1 MKGEE
6 GLRVE
11 KKKNNPMDSLFLQN
25 IQKQVAQW
33 RADGYRGVHKET
45 DNILTHIR
53 RVAFLHEP
61 QIEALETYIF
71 LKEVIGNKPSM
82 EVFRQSF
89 QNELELIRALG
100 ISDKEAFEL
109 AYDKKKTEKIQ
120 AILDEKFGT
129 SDYANQVYALTMG
142 SGKTIL
148 MAVMMLYDF
157 VLSYYHKNDGRF
169 AKNALVFA
177 PDTTI
182 IESLK
187 EIKTFDYSR
196 VLPKMYENIL
206 LNIKYH
212 YLESTDTALA
222 PNGNYNVIVSN
233 SQKIILKT
241 RNGNSNNGMGRLFGD
256 KNELGKREIENMRLQ
271 AIRQLGSLQIFV
283 DEAHHSYGKTLE
295 GTLKK
300 TRQTIDY
307 LHKHTPL
314 VSVVNLTG
322 TPYVSNKMISDVVY
336 HFGLKQG
343 IEKGIL
349 KKVNILDYGTVR
361 TEKFV
366 EEVVNVFISEYGTK
380 RLEGRLPKIAFY
392 AASINDLRND
402 LKPKLE
408 RILAERGISPSTILE
423 YHTEAEENSDDFKQL
438 DTAESKKQFVL
449 LVGKGTEG
457 WNCRSLVS
465 VALYKKPKST
475 ILVLQ
480 STTRCLRSIGDN
492 STRATIFLSKET
504 SIILDKELKN
514 NFASSIG
521 ELNAQDQKMVE
532 HTLEVEKRKTVKVKK
547 LLKEILA
554 VQEANAESIKID
566 WSKWKPE
573 QYQSF
578 VSEGGIFLGDDGQA
592 VYKEAQAVRKIED
605 KNDFTFYEI
614 AETINRYTHLPCVA
628 IDSIIFGSGKK
639 REDFVNMVND
649 NFAIVPFVVQ
659 EILKSA
665 YRYEEKV
672 ETIEEELELTKL
684 FPFKINIQQGR
695 NSLVVY
701 KEAEE
706 QDGKKGHLG
715 FHITPYAFDSGDE
728 KDLFRYLR
736 SVLDNEEAIKDIF
749 FTGARVCADV
759 CRNDFYFEYWSPEQK
774 RLGRYFPDFLIE
786 TSTGRFIVI
795 ETKGGE
801 EQADYEANKGSY
813 GGKLENLTNEIL
825 AKEIGFND
833 FKKINKN
840 FEYHIIFNASLQR
853 EQVRLYEE
861 LKRQ

>member
-1 MKGEE
+1 
-6 GLRVE
+6 
-11 KKKNNPMDSLFLQN
+11 MDSLFLQN

-33 RADGYRGVHKET
+33 RADGYKGVQKET
-45 DNILTHIR
+45 ENILAHIR

-71 LKEVIGNKPSM
+71 LKEVIGNKPSV
-82 EVFRQSF
+82 EIFKSSF
-89 QNELELIRALG
+89 ENEIDFMQGLG
-100 ISDKEAFEL
+100 LTDKETL
-109 AYDKKKTEKIQ
+109 ALMRDTKKDEKIQ

-157 VLSYYHKNDGRF
+157 VLSFYHKDDERF
-169 AKNALVFA
+169 SKNALVFA

-196 VLPKMYENIL
+196 VLPKEYENII

-222 PNGNYNVIVSN
+222 PVGNYNVIVSN

-241 RNGNSNNGMGRLFGD
+241 RNSNGDNATKRLFGD
-256 KNELGKREIENMRLQ
+256 KNELEKREIENMRLQ

-295 GTLKK
+295 GDLKK

-314 VSVVNLTG
+314 ISVVNLTG
-322 TPYVSNKMISDVVY
+322 TPYVNNKMIADVVY

-349 KKVNILDYGTVR
+349 KKVKIFDYGVVR
-361 TEKFV
+361 SQKFI
-366 EEVVNVFISEYGTK
+366 EEVVDVFISEYGTR

-392 AASINDLRND
+392 ASSIADLQND

-408 RILAERGISPSTILE
+408 RILAEKNISLDTILE
-423 YHTEAEENSDDFKQL
+423 YHTEAEENADEFKAL
-438 DTAESKKQFVL
+438 DTADSKKRFVL

-492 STRATIFLSKET
+492 STRASIFLSKET
-504 SIILDKELKN
+504 ATILDKELKN
-514 NFASSIG
+514 NFASSIS
-521 ELNAQDQKMVE
+521 ELNSQDQKMVE

-547 LLKEILA
+547 VLKEILA

-566 WSKWKPE
+566 WKKWKPE

-578 VSEGGIFLGDDGQA
+578 VSEGSIALGEDGEA
-592 VYKEAQAVRKIED
+592 VYREARAVRKLED
-605 KNDFTFYEI
+605 RSDFTFYEI
-614 AETINRYTHLPCVA
+614 AEIINRYTHLPCLT
-628 IDSIIFGSGKK
+628 IESIITGSGKK
-639 REDFVNMVND
+639 RDALVEMVNE
-649 NFAIVPFVVQ
+649 NFALVPFVIQ
-659 EILKSA
+659 EILRSA
-665 YRYEEKV
+665 YKYEEK
-672 ETIEEELELTKL
+672 TDIIEEEIELTKL
-684 FPFKINIQQGR
+684 FPFKISVQQGR
-695 NSLVVY
+695 NTLVVY
-701 KEAEE
+701 KEAEAE
-706 QDGKKGHLG
+706 EGRKGRLG
-715 FHITPYAFDSGDE
+715 FHINPYAFDSGDE

-736 SVLDNEEAIKDIF
+736 DVLDKDESIKDVY
-749 FTGARVCADV
+749 FTGARVCADPS
-759 CRNDFYFEYWSPEQK
+759 RTDFYFEYWSPEQK
-774 RLGRYFPDFLIE
+774 RVARYFPDFLIE
-786 TSTGRFIVI
+786 TTKRFIVV
-795 ETKGGE
+795 
-801 EQADYEANKGSY
+801 EAKGSDEKSEY
-813 GGKLENLTNEIL
+813 ETNKKSYKGKIENLTNEIL
-825 AKEIGFND
+825 AKEIGFNE
-833 FKKINKN
+833 FQSVNKN
-840 FEYHIIFNASLQR
+840 FEYHIIFDASLQR
-853 EQVRLYEE
+853 EQLKLLEE
-861 LKRQ
+861 LKRK

>member
-1 MKGEE
+1 
-6 GLRVE
+6 
-11 KKKNNPMDSLFLQN
+11 MDSLFLQN
-25 IQKQVAQW
+25 IQKQVALW
-33 RADGYRGVHKET
+33 REEGYRGIHKET
-45 DNILTHIR
+45 ENILAHIK
-53 RVAFLHEP
+53 RVSFLHGP

-71 LKEVIGNKPSM
+71 LKEVIGNKPSV
-82 EVFRQSF
+82 EVFKQSF
-89 QNELELIRALG
+89 DNELELIRALG

-109 AYDKKKTEKIQ
+109 AYDKKKDEKIQ
-120 AILDEKFGT
+120 AILDDKFGT

-157 VLSYYHKNDGRF
+157 VLSYYHKEDERF

-196 VLPKMYENIL
+196 VLPKEYENII

-222 PNGNYNVIVSN
+222 PVGNYNVIVSN

-241 RNGNSNNGMGRLFGD
+241 KSDENKSSSARLFGD
-256 KNELGKREIENMRLQ
+256 KNELGKREVENMRLQ

-314 VSVVNLTG
+314 ISVVNLTG
-322 TPYVSNKMISDVVY
+322 TPYINNKMISDVVY

-349 KKVNILDYGTVR
+349 KKVKIFDYGVVR
-361 TEKFV
+361 SQKFI
-366 EEVVNVFISEYGTK
+366 EEVIDVFVSEYGTK

-392 AASINDLRND
+392 ASSISDLQND
-402 LKPKLE
+402 LKPKME
-408 RILAERGISPSTILE
+408 RILSERGISPDTILE
-423 YHTEAEENSDDFKQL
+423 YHTEAEENKDDFRAL
-438 DTAESKKQFVL
+438 DTADSKKQFVL

-492 STRATIFLSKET
+492 STRASIFLSKET
-504 SIILDKELKN
+504 ATILDKELRN
-514 NFASSIG
+514 NFASSIS

-532 HTLEVEKRKTVKVKK
+532 HTLEVEKRKTIKVKK
-547 LLKEILA
+547 VLKEILA

-566 WSKWKPE
+566 WKKWKPE

-578 VSEGGIFLGDDGQA
+578 VSEGSIALEDGEA
-592 VYKEAQAVRKIED
+592 VYKEARAVRKLED
-605 KNDFTFYEI
+605 KSDFTFYEV
-614 AETINRYTHLPCVA
+614 AEIINRYTHLPCLT
-628 IDSIIFGSGKK
+628 IESIITGSGKK
-639 REDFVNMVND
+639 RDVFVEMINE
-649 NFAIVPFVVQ
+649 NFALVPFVIQ

-665 YRYEEKV
+665 YKYEEKT
-672 ETIEEELELTKL
+672 EIIEEEIELTKL
-684 FPFKINIQQGR
+684 FPFKINVQQGR
-695 NSLVVY
+695 NTLVVY
-701 KEAEE
+701 KEAEAE
-706 QDGKKGHLG
+706 EGRRGRLG
-715 FHITPYAFDSGDE
+715 FHINPYAFDSGDE

-736 SVLDNEEAIKDIF
+736 DVLDKNEMITDVY
-749 FTGARVCADV
+749 FTGARVCADPS
-759 CRNDFYFEYWSPEQK
+759 RTDFYFEYWSPEQK
-774 RLGRYFPDFLIE
+774 RVARYFPDFLIE
-786 TSTGRFIVI
+786 TTKRFIVV
-795 ETKGGE
+795 
-801 EQADYEANKGSY
+801 EAKGSDEKSEY
-813 GGKLENLTNEIL
+813 ETNKKSYKGKIENLTNEIL
-825 AKEIGFND
+825 AKEIGFNE
-833 FKKINKN
+833 FQSVNKN
-840 FEYHIIFNASLQR
+840 FEYHIIFDASLQR
-853 EQVRLYEE
+853 EQLRLLEE
-861 LKRQ
+861 IKNK

>member
-1 MKGEE
+1 
-6 GLRVE
+6 
-11 KKKNNPMDSLFLQN
+11 MDTLFLQN
-25 IQKQVAQW
+25 IQQQVAEW
-33 RADGYRGVHKET
+33 RISGYKGVHRET
-45 DNILTHIR
+45 ENILAHIR
-53 RVAFLHEP
+53 RVAYLHEP

-71 LKEVIGNKPSM
+71 LKEIIGNKPSV
-82 EVFRQSF
+82 EVFKQSF
-89 QNELELIRALG
+89 PNELEFIRALG
-100 ISDKEAFEL
+100 ISDKEAVEL
-109 AYDKKKTEKIQ
+109 AYDKKKDEKIQ
-120 AILDEKFGT
+120 AVLNEKFGT
-129 SDYANQVYALTMG
+129 SNYANQVYALTMG
-142 SGKTIL
+142 SGKTVL

-157 VLSYYHKNDGRF
+157 VLSYYHNDDERF

-196 VLPKMYENIL
+196 VLPKMYEDIL

-241 RNGNSNNGMGRLFGD
+241 KSDDSKNSTARLFGD
-256 KNELGKREIENMRLQ
+256 KNELGRREVENMRLQ

-283 DEAHHSYGKTLE
+283 DEAHHSYGITLE

-322 TPYVSNKMISDVVY
+322 TPYVNNKMIADVVY

-349 KKVNILDYGTVR
+349 KKVNILDYGVVR
-361 TEKFV
+361 SQKFI
-366 EEVVNVFISEYGTK
+366 EEVADVFISEYGTK
-380 RLEGRLPKIAFY
+380 RLEGRLPKMAFY
-392 AASINDLRND
+392 ASSISDLRND

-408 RILAERGISPSTILE
+408 RVLAERNISPNTILE
-423 YHTEAEENSDDFKQL
+423 YHTEAEQNADDFKQL

-457 WNCRSLVS
+457 WNCRSLVA

-492 STRATIFLSKET
+492 STRASIFLSRET
-504 SIILDKELKN
+504 ATILDKELKN
-514 NFASSIG
+514 NFSSSIS

-532 HTLEVEKRKTVKVKK
+532 HTLEVERRKTIKVKK
-547 LLKEILA
+547 VLKEILA
-554 VQEANAESIKID
+554 VQEANAENIKVD
-566 WSKWKPE
+566 FKKFKPE
-573 QYQSF
+573 LYQSF
-578 VSEGGIFLGDDGQA
+578 VSEGGIFLGDDGEA
-592 VYKEAQAVRKIED
+592 VYKEARAVRTIED
-605 KNDFTFYEI
+605 KNDFTFYEV
-614 AETINRYTHLPCVA
+614 AEVINRYTHLPCVV
-628 IDSIIFGSGKK
+628 IDSIISGGGKK
-639 REDFVNMVND
+639 REDFMKMANE

-665 YRYEEKV
+665 YKYEERTEIV
-672 ETIEEELELTKL
+672 EENLELTKL
-684 FPFKINIQQGR
+684 FPFKISVQQGR
-695 NSLVVY
+695 SSLVVY
-701 KEAEE
+701 KEGEAES
-706 QDGKKGHLG
+706 GRKGRLG
-715 FHITPYAFDSGDE
+715 FHINPYAFDSGDE

-736 SVLDNEEAIKDIF
+736 DVLDKQETIKDVY
-749 FTGARVCADV
+749 FTGARVCSDPS
-759 CRNDFYFEYWSPEQK
+759 RTDFYFEYWSPEQK
-774 RLGRYFPDFLIE
+774 RVGRCFPDFLIE
-786 TSTGRFIVI
+786 TSKERFIVI
-795 ETKGGE
+795 EAKGGD
-801 EQADYEANKGSY
+801 EQDDYETSKKLYN
-813 GGKLENLTNEIL
+813 GKLETLTNEVL

-833 FKKINKN
+833 FKSVNKN

-861 LKRQ
+861 LKKR

>member
-1 MKGEE
+1 
-6 GLRVE
+6 
-11 KKKNNPMDSLFLQN
+11 MDSLFLQN
-25 IQKQVAQW
+25 IQKQVALW
-33 RADGYRGVHKET
+33 REEGYKGVHKET
-45 DNILTHIR
+45 ENILAHIK
-53 RVAFLHEP
+53 RVSFLHGP

-71 LKEVIGNKPSM
+71 LKEVIGNKPSV
-82 EVFRQSF
+82 EVFKQSF
-89 QNELELIRALG
+89 DNELELIRALG

-109 AYDKKKTEKIQ
+109 AYDKKKDEKIQ
-120 AILDEKFGT
+120 AILDDKFGT

-157 VLSYYHKNDGRF
+157 VLSYYHKEDERF

-196 VLPKMYENIL
+196 VLPKEYENII

-222 PNGNYNVIVSN
+222 PVGNYNVIVSN

-241 RNGNSNNGMGRLFGD
+241 KSDENRSSSARLFGD
-256 KNELGKREIENMRLQ
+256 KNELGKREVENMRLQ

-314 VSVVNLTG
+314 ISVVNLTG
-322 TPYVSNKMISDVVY
+322 TPYVNNKMIADVVY

-349 KKVNILDYGTVR
+349 KKVKIFDYGVVR
-361 TEKFV
+361 SQKFI
-366 EEVVNVFISEYGTK
+366 EEVVDVFVSEYGTK

-392 AASINDLRND
+392 ASSIADLRTD
-402 LKPKLE
+402 LKPKIE
-408 RILAERGISPSTILE
+408 RILSERGISPDTILE
-423 YHTEAEENSDDFKQL
+423 YHTEAEENADDFKAL

-492 STRATIFLSKET
+492 STRASIFLSKET
-504 SIILDKELKN
+504 ATILDKELRN
-514 NFASSIG
+514 NFASSIS

-532 HTLEVEKRKTVKVKK
+532 HTLQVEKRKSIKVKK
-547 LLKEILA
+547 VLKEILA

-566 WSKWKPE
+566 WKKWKPE

-578 VSEGGIFLGDDGQA
+578 VSEGSISLSEDGEA
-592 VYKEAQAVRKIED
+592 VYKEARAVRKLD
-605 KNDFTFYEI
+605 DTSDFTFYEI
-614 AETINRYTHLPCVA
+614 AEIINRYTHLPCLT
-628 IDSIIFGSGKK
+628 IESIITGSGKK
-639 REDFVNMVND
+639 RDAFVEMVNE
-649 NFAIVPFVVQ
+649 NFALVPFVIQ
-659 EILKSA
+659 EILRSA
-665 YRYEEKV
+665 YKYEEK
-672 ETIEEELELTKL
+672 TDIIEEEIELTKL
-684 FPFKINIQQGR
+684 FPFKISVQQGR
-695 NSLVVY
+695 NTLVVY
-701 KEAEE
+701 KEEE
-706 QDGKKGHLG
+706 ALEGRKGRLG
-715 FHITPYAFDSGDE
+715 FHINPYAFDSGDE

-736 SVLDNEEAIKDIF
+736 DVLDKDESIKDVY
-749 FTGARVCADV
+749 FTGARVCADPS
-759 CRNDFYFEYWSPEQK
+759 RTDFYFEYWSPEQK
-774 RLGRYFPDFLIE
+774 RVARYFPDFLIE
-786 TSTGRFIVI
+786 TTKRFIVV
-795 ETKGGE
+795 
-801 EQADYEANKGSY
+801 EAKGSDEKSEY
-813 GGKLENLTNEIL
+813 ETNKKSYKGKIEDLTNEIL
-825 AKEIGFND
+825 AKEIGFNE
-833 FKKINKN
+833 FQSVNKN
-840 FEYHIIFNASLQR
+840 FEYHIIFDASLQR
-853 EQVRLYEE
+853 EQLRLLEE
-861 LKRQ
+861 LKKR

>member
-1 MKGEE
+1 
-6 GLRVE
+6 
-11 KKKNNPMDSLFLQN
+11 MDSFFLQN
-25 IQKQVAQW
+25 IQKQVALW
-33 RADGYRGVHKET
+33 RADGYKSVYKET
-45 DNILTHIR
+45 ENILTHIK

-61 QIEALETYIF
+61 QIEALETYIY
-71 LKEVIGNKPSM
+71 LKEVVGNKPSV

-89 QNELELIRALG
+89 ENEIELIRALG

-109 AYDKKKTEKIQ
+109 AYDKKKDEKIQ
-120 AILDEKFGT
+120 LILDDKFGT

-157 VLSYYHKNDGRF
+157 VLSFYHNDDERF

-196 VLPKMYENIL
+196 VLPKEYENII

-212 YLESTDTALA
+212 YLESTDTPLA

-241 RNGNSNNGMGRLFGD
+241 RNGDENNATKRLFGD
-256 KNELGKREIENMRLQ
+256 KNELGKREVENMRLQ

-314 VSVVNLTG
+314 ISVVNLTG
-322 TPYVSNKMISDVVY
+322 TPYVNNKMISDVVY

-349 KKVNILDYGTVR
+349 KQVRILDYGIVR
-361 TEKFV
+361 SQKFL
-366 EEVVNVFISEYGTK
+366 EEVIDTFIAEYDKK

-392 AASINDLRND
+392 ASNINDLQTD

-408 RILAERGISPSTILE
+408 RILTERNISPSTILE
-423 YHTEAEENSDDFKQL
+423 YHTRAEENINDFRQL
-438 DTAESKKQFVL
+438 DTAESKKRFVL

-480 STTRCLRSIGDN
+480 STTRCLRAIGDN
-492 STRATIFLSKET
+492 STRAHIFLSKENYK
-504 SIILDKELKN
+504 ILDKELKN
-514 NFASSIG
+514 NFASSIS
-521 ELNAQDQKMVE
+521 ELNTQDQKMVE
-532 HTLEVEKRKTVKVKK
+532 HTLEVEKRKTIKVKK
-547 LLKEILA
+547 VLKEILA
-554 VQEANAESIKID
+554 VQEANAENIKVD
-566 WSKWKPE
+566 FKKFKPE
-573 QYQSF
+573 RYQSF
-578 VSEGGIFLGDDGQA
+578 VSEGGIFLGDEGNA
-592 VYKEAQAVRKIED
+592 GYSEVRAVRKIED

-614 AETINRYTHLPCVA
+614 VEIINRYTHLSCIV
-628 IDSIIFGSGKK
+628 ISSIISSSKK
-639 REDFVNMVND
+639 RDEFVKMTNE
-649 NFAIVPFVVQ
+649 NFALVPFIVQ

-665 YRYEEKV
+665 YKYEEKTEIV
-672 ETIEEELELTKL
+672 EEELELTKL
-684 FPFKINIQQGR
+684 FPFKISVQQGR
-695 NSLVVY
+695 NTLVVY
-701 KEAEE
+701 KETEAEE
-706 QDGKKGHLG
+706 GRKGRIG
-715 FHITPYAFDSGDE
+715 FHINPYAFDSSDE

-736 SVLDNEEAIKDIF
+736 SVLEKKETIKDIY
-749 FTGARVCADV
+749 FTGARVCADPS
-759 CRNDFYFEYWSPEQK
+759 RTDFYFEYWSPEQK
-774 RLGRYFPDFLIE
+774 RMGRYFPDFLIE
-786 TSTGRFIVI
+786 TSKERFLVI
-795 ETKGGE
+795 ETKGGD
-801 EQADYEANKGSY
+801 EQADYEANKKSY
-813 GGKLENLTNEIL
+813 KGKMENLTNEIL
-825 AKEIGFND
+825 AKEIGFSD
-833 FKKINKN
+833 FKSINKN

-853 EQVRLYEE
+853 EQVRLFEE
-861 LKRQ
+861 LKKQ

>member
-1 MKGEE
+1 
-6 GLRVE
+6 
-11 KKKNNPMDSLFLQN
+11 MDSLFLQN
-25 IQKQVAQW
+25 IQKQVVKW
-33 RADGYRGVHKET
+33 REDGYKSVHKET
-45 DNILTHIR
+45 ENILAHIK
-53 RVAFLHEP
+53 RVSYLHGP

-71 LKEVIGNKPSM
+71 LKEVIGNKPSV

-89 QNELELIRALG
+89 ENERELIRALG

-109 AYDKKKTEKIQ
+109 AYDKNKDEKIQ

-157 VLSYYHKNDGRF
+157 VLSFYHKDDERF

-196 VLPKMYENIL
+196 VLPKEYENII

-241 RNGNSNNGMGRLFGD
+241 RNGDSNNATKRLFGD
-256 KNELGKREIENMRLQ
+256 KNELGKREVENMRLQ

-322 TPYVSNKMISDVVY
+322 TPYVNNKMISDVVY

-349 KKVNILDYGTVR
+349 KQVRIMDYGVVR
-361 TEKFV
+361 SQKFL
-366 EEVVNVFISEYGTK
+366 EEVIDTFISEYDKK
-380 RLEGRLPKIAFY
+380 RLEGRLPKIAFF
-392 AASINDLRND
+392 ASSIDDLQND

-408 RILAERGISPSTILE
+408 RVLTERNILPSTILE
-423 YHTEAEENSDDFKQL
+423 YHTRAEENADEFKRL

-480 STTRCLRSIGDN
+480 STTRCLRAIGDN
-492 STRATIFLSKET
+492 STRAHIFLSKENYK
-504 SIILDKELKN
+504 ILDKELKN
-514 NFASSIG
+514 NFASSIS
-521 ELNAQDQKMVE
+521 ELNSQDQKMIE
-532 HTLEVEKRKTVKVKK
+532 HTLKVEKRKTVKVKK
-547 LLKEILA
+547 VLKEILA
-554 VQEANAESIKID
+554 VREANAESIKID
-566 WSKWKPE
+566 FKKFKPE
-573 QYQSF
+573 EYQSF
-578 VSEGGIFLGDDGQA
+578 VSEGGIFLGDEGRA
-592 VYKEAQAVRKIED
+592 GYSEARAVRKIED

-614 AETINRYTHLPCVA
+614 AEIINRYTHLPYVV
-628 IDSIIFGSGKK
+628 IDSIISGSGKK
-639 REDFVNMVND
+639 RDEIVKMANE
-649 NFAIVPFVVQ
+649 NFALVPFVIQ

-665 YRYEEKV
+665 YKYEEKT
-672 ETIEEELELTKL
+672 ETVEEELELTKL
-684 FPFKINIQQGR
+684 FPFKISVQQGR
-695 NSLVVY
+695 NTLVVF

-706 QDGKKGHLG
+706 QEGRKGRLG
-715 FHITPYAFDSGDE
+715 FHINPYAFDSGDE

-736 SVLDNEEAIKDIF
+736 DVLEKDEAIKDVY
-749 FTGARVCADV
+749 FTGARVCADPS
-759 CRNDFYFEYWSPEQK
+759 RTDFYFEYWSPEQK
-774 RLGRYFPDFLIE
+774 RVGRYFPDFLIE
-786 TSTGRFIVI
+786 TSKERFVVI
-795 ETKGGE
+795 EAKGGD
-801 EQADYEANKGSY
+801 EQADYEANKKSY
-813 GGKLENLTNEIL
+813 KGKLENLTNEIL
-825 AKEIGFND
+825 AKKIGFDD
-833 FKKINKN
+833 FKRVNKN

-853 EQVRLYEE
+853 EQLRLLEE
-861 LKRQ
+861 IRKN

>member
-1 MKGEE
+1 
-6 GLRVE
+6 
-11 KKKNNPMDSLFLQN
+11 MDSLFLQN

-33 RADGYRGVHKET
+33 RADGYKGVHKET
-45 DNILTHIR
+45 EGILAHIR

-71 LKEVIGNKPSM
+71 LKEVIGNKPSV

-89 QNELELIRALG
+89 ENELELIRALG

-109 AYDKKKTEKIQ
+109 AYDKKKDEKIQ

-157 VLSYYHKNDGRF
+157 VLSYYHKDDERF

-196 VLPKMYENIL
+196 VLPKMYEDIL

-241 RNGNSNNGMGRLFGD
+241 RSDDSKNGTARLFGD
-256 KNELGKREIENMRLQ
+256 KNELGKREVENMRLQ

-322 TPYVSNKMISDVVY
+322 TPYVNNKMISDVVY

-349 KKVNILDYGTVR
+349 KKVNILDYGVVR
-361 TEKFV
+361 SQKFI
-366 EEVVNVFISEYGTK
+366 EEVVDVFATEYGTK

-392 AASINDLRND
+392 ASNIKDLRED

-408 RILAERGISPSTILE
+408 RVLAERGISPDTILE
-423 YHTEAEENSDDFKQL
+423 YHTEAEDNADDFKQL

-492 STRATIFLSKET
+492 STRASIFLSKET
-504 SIILDKELKN
+504 ATILDKELKN
-514 NFASSIG
+514 NFASSIS

-532 HTLEVEKRKTVKVKK
+532 HTLEVEKRKTIKVKK
-547 LLKEILA
+547 VLKEILA

-566 WSKWKPE
+566 FKKFKPE
-573 QYQSF
+573 AYQSF
-578 VSEGGIFLGDDGQA
+578 VSEGGIFLGDDGEA
-592 VYKEAQAVRKIED
+592 VYKEARAVRKLED

-614 AETINRYTHLPCVA
+614 AEVINRYTHLSCVV
-628 IDSIIFGSGKK
+628 IDSIISGSGKK
-639 REDFVNMVND
+639 RDEFVKMAND
-649 NFAIVPFVVQ
+649 NFAVVPYVIQ

-665 YRYEEKV
+665 YKYEEKTEIV
-672 ETIEEELELTKL
+672 EEELELTKL
-684 FPFKINIQQGR
+684 FPFKINVQQGR
-695 NSLVVY
+695 NTLVVY
-701 KEAEE
+701 KEGEAE
-706 QDGKKGHLG
+706 DGRKGRIG
-715 FHITPYAFDSGDE
+715 FHINPYAFDSGDE

-736 SVLDNEEAIKDIF
+736 DVLDKQETIKDVY
-749 FTGARVCADV
+749 FTGARVCADPS
-759 CRNDFYFEYWSPEQK
+759 RTDFYFEYWSPEQK
-774 RLGRYFPDFLIE
+774 RVGRYCPDFLIE
-786 TSTGRFIVI
+786 TSKERFIVI
-795 ETKGGE
+795 EAKGGNE
-801 EQADYEANKGSY
+801 EADYVASKKKYN
-813 GGKLENLTNEIL
+813 GKLETLTNEVL
-825 AKEIGFND
+825 AKEIGFNE
-833 FKKINKN
+833 FKIVNKN

-861 LKRQ
+861 LKKR

>member
-1 MKGEE
+1 
-6 GLRVE
+6 
-11 KKKNNPMDSLFLQN
+11 MDSLFLKN

-33 RADGYRGVHKET
+33 RADGYKGVHKET
-45 DNILTHIR
+45 ENILAHIR

-61 QIEALETYIF
+61 QIEALETYIY
-71 LKEVIGNKPSM
+71 LKEVIGNKPSV

-89 QNELELIRALG
+89 ENELELIRALG
-100 ISDKEAFEL
+100 LSDKEAFEL
-109 AYDKKKTEKIQ
+109 AYDKKKDEKIQ
-120 AILDEKFGT
+120 VILDEKFGT

-157 VLSYYHKNDGRF
+157 VLSFYHKDDGRF

-196 VLPKMYENIL
+196 VLPKEYENII

-212 YLESTDTALA
+212 YLESTETALA
-222 PNGNYNVIVSN
+222 PAGNYNVVVSN

-241 RNGNSNNGMGRLFGD
+241 RSSNGNNATKRLFGD
-256 KNELGKREIENMRLQ
+256 KGELEKREVENMRLQ

-322 TPYVSNKMISDVVY
+322 TPYVNNKMISDVVY
-336 HFGLKQG
+336 HFGLAQG

-349 KKVNILDYGTVR
+349 KKVRILDYGVVR
-361 TEKFV
+361 SQKFIK
-366 EEVVNVFISEYGTK
+366 EVVDVFVSEYGTK
-380 RLEGRLPKIAFY
+380 RLEGRLPKIAFF
-392 AASINDLRND
+392 ASNIKELRID

-408 RILAERGISPSTILE
+408 RILAELNISPDTILE
-423 YHTEAEENSDDFKQL
+423 YHTEAEQNKDDFKQL

-492 STRATIFLSKET
+492 STRASIFLSKET
-504 SIILDKELKN
+504 ANILNKELKN
-514 NFASSIG
+514 NFNSSIP

-532 HTLEVEKRKTVKVKK
+532 HTLEVEKRKTIKVKK
-547 LLKEILA
+547 VLKEILS
-554 VQEANAESIKID
+554 VQEINAKNIKID
-566 WSKWKPE
+566 FKKFKPE
-573 QYQSF
+573 LYQSF
-578 VSEGGIFLGDDGQA
+578 VSEGGISLDDEGKA
-592 VYKEAQAVRKIED
+592 IYKEARAVRKIED

-614 AETINRYTHLPCVA
+614 TEIINRYTHLPCMI
-628 IDSIIFGSGKK
+628 IDSIISGSGKK
-639 REDFVNMVND
+639 RDEFIKITND
-649 NFAIVPFVVQ
+649 NFALIPFVIQ

-665 YRYEEKV
+665 YKYEEKT
-672 ETIEEELELTKL
+672 EIIEEELELTKL
-684 FPFKINIQQGR
+684 FPFKISVQQGR
-695 NSLVVY
+695 DILVVY
-701 KEAEE
+701 KETEAEE
-706 QDGKKGHLG
+706 GRKGRLG
-715 FHITPYAFDSGDE
+715 FHINPYSFDSGDE

-736 SVLDNEEAIKDIF
+736 DVLDKNEIIKDVY
-749 FTGARVCADV
+749 FTGARVCADPS
-759 CRNDFYFEYWSPEQK
+759 RTDFYFEYWSPEQK
-774 RLGRYFPDFLIE
+774 RVGRYFPDFLIE
-786 TSTGRFIVI
+786 TSKERFIVI
-795 ETKGGE
+795 EAKGGN
-801 EQADYEANKGSY
+801 EQADYEANKKSY
-813 GGKLENLTNEIL
+813 KGKLENLTNEVL
-825 AKEIGFND
+825 AKEIGFNE
-833 FKKINKN
+833 FQSVNKN
-840 FEYHIIFNASLQR
+840 FEYRIIFNASLQR
-853 EQVRLYEE
+853 EQVRLLEE
-861 LKRQ
+861 LKKK

>member
-1 MKGEE
+1 
-6 GLRVE
+6 
-11 KKKNNPMDSLFLQN
+11 MDSLFLQN
-25 IQKQVAQW
+25 IQKQVALW
-33 RADGYRGVHKET
+33 REEGYKGIHKET
-45 DNILTHIR
+45 ENILAHIK
-53 RVAFLHEP
+53 RVSFLHGP

-71 LKEVIGNKPSM
+71 LKEVIGNKPSV
-82 EVFRQSF
+82 EVFKQSF
-89 QNELELIRALG
+89 DNELELIRALG

-109 AYDKKKTEKIQ
+109 AYDKKKDEKIQ
-120 AILDEKFGT
+120 AILDDKFGT

-157 VLSYYHKNDGRF
+157 VLSYYHKEDERF

-196 VLPKMYENIL
+196 VLPKEYENII

-222 PNGNYNVIVSN
+222 PVGNYNVIVSN

-241 RNGNSNNGMGRLFGD
+241 KSDENKSSSARLFGD
-256 KNELGKREIENMRLQ
+256 KNELGKREVENMRLQ

-314 VSVVNLTG
+314 ISVVNLTG
-322 TPYVSNKMISDVVY
+322 TPYVNNKMISDVVY

-349 KKVNILDYGTVR
+349 KKVKIFDYGVVR
-361 TEKFV
+361 SQKFI
-366 EEVVNVFISEYGTK
+366 EEVIDVFVSEYGTK

-392 AASINDLRND
+392 ASSISDLQND
-402 LKPKLE
+402 LKPKME
-408 RILAERGISPSTILE
+408 RILSERGISPDTILE
-423 YHTEAEENSDDFKQL
+423 YHTEAEENKDDFRAL
-438 DTAESKKQFVL
+438 DTADSKKQFVL

-492 STRATIFLSKET
+492 STRASIFLSKET
-504 SIILDKELKN
+504 ATILDKELRN
-514 NFASSIG
+514 NFASSIS

-532 HTLEVEKRKTVKVKK
+532 HTLEVEKRKTIKVKK
-547 LLKEILA
+547 VLKEILA

-566 WSKWKPE
+566 WKKWKPE

-578 VSEGGIFLGDDGQA
+578 VSEGSIALEDGEA
-592 VYKEAQAVRKIED
+592 VYKEARAVRKLDD
-605 KNDFTFYEI
+605 KSDYTFYEV
-614 AETINRYTHLPCVA
+614 AEIINRYTHLPCLT
-628 IDSIIFGSGKK
+628 IESIITGSGKK
-639 REDFVNMVND
+639 RDVFVEMINE
-649 NFAIVPFVVQ
+649 NFALVPFVIQ

-665 YRYEEKV
+665 YKYEEKT
-672 ETIEEELELTKL
+672 EIIEEEIELTKL
-684 FPFKINIQQGR
+684 FPFKINVQQGR
-695 NSLVVY
+695 NTLVVY
-701 KEAEE
+701 KEAEAE
-706 QDGKKGHLG
+706 EGRRGRLG
-715 FHITPYAFDSGDE
+715 FHINPYAFDSGDE

-736 SVLDNEEAIKDIF
+736 DVLDKNEMITDVY
-749 FTGARVCADV
+749 FTGARVCADPS
-759 CRNDFYFEYWSPEQK
+759 RTDFYFEYWSPEQK
-774 RLGRYFPDFLIE
+774 RVARYFPDFLIE
-786 TSTGRFIVI
+786 TTKRFFVV
-795 ETKGGE
+795 
-801 EQADYEANKGSY
+801 EAKGSDEKSEY
-813 GGKLENLTNEIL
+813 ETNKKSYKGKIENLTNEIL
-825 AKEIGFND
+825 AKEIGFNE
-833 FKKINKN
+833 FQSVNKN
-840 FEYHIIFNASLQR
+840 FEYHIIFDASLQR
-853 EQVRLYEE
+853 EQLRLLEE
-861 LKRQ
+861 LKKR

>member
-1 MKGEE
+1 
-6 GLRVE
+6 
-11 KKKNNPMDSLFLQN
+11 MDSLFLQN

-33 RADGYRGVHKET
+33 RADGYKGVHKET
-45 DNILTHIR
+45 EGILAHIR

-71 LKEVIGNKPSM
+71 LKEVIGNKPSV

-89 QNELELIRALG
+89 ENELDIIRALG

-109 AYDKKKTEKIQ
+109 AYDKKKDEKIQ
-120 AILDEKFGT
+120 VILDEKFGT

-157 VLSYYHKNDGRF
+157 VLSFYHKDDERF

-196 VLPKMYENIL
+196 VLPKEYGNII

-241 RNGNSNNGMGRLFGD
+241 KNGDSNNATKRLFGD
-256 KNELGKREIENMRLQ
+256 KNELGKREVENMRLQ

-307 LHKHTPL
+307 LHKNTPL
-314 VSVVNLTG
+314 ISVINLTG
-322 TPYVSNKMISDVVY
+322 TPYVNNKMISDVVY

-343 IEKGIL
+343 IETGIL
-349 KKVNILDYGTVR
+349 KQVRILDYGVVR
-361 TEKFV
+361 SQKFL
-366 EEVVNVFISEYGTK
+366 EEVIDTFISEYGTK
-380 RLEGRLPKIAFY
+380 RLEGRLPKIAFF
-392 AASINDLRND
+392 ASSIDDLQND

-408 RILAERGISPSTILE
+408 RVLTERNISPSVILE
-423 YHTEAEENSDDFKQL
+423 YHTRAEENSDEFKQL

-480 STTRCLRSIGDN
+480 STTRCLRAIGDN
-492 STRATIFLSKET
+492 STRAHIFLSKENYK
-504 SIILDKELKN
+504 ILDKELKN
-514 NFASSIG
+514 NFASSIS
-521 ELNAQDQKMVE
+521 ELNSQDQKMAE
-532 HTLEVEKRKTVKVKK
+532 HTLQVEKRKTIKVKK
-547 LLKEILA
+547 VLKEILA
-554 VQEANAESIKID
+554 VREADADNIKVD
-566 WSKWKPE
+566 FKKFKPE
-573 QYQSF
+573 DYQSF
-578 VSEGGIFLGDDGQA
+578 VSEGGISLGDEGRA
-592 VYKEAQAVRKIED
+592 GYTEARAVRKIED

-614 AETINRYTHLPCVA
+614 VEIINRYTHLPCLT
-628 IDSIIFGSGKK
+628 IESIIVGSGKK
-639 REDFVNMVND
+639 RDDFVKMAND
-649 NFAIVPFVVQ
+649 NFALVPFVIQ

-665 YRYEEKV
+665 YKYEEKT
-672 ETIEEELELTKL
+672 ETVEEELELTKL
-684 FPFKINIQQGR
+684 FPFKISVQQGR
-695 NSLVVY
+695 NTLVVY
-701 KEAEE
+701 KEAEAE
-706 QDGKKGHLG
+706 EGRNGRLG
-715 FHITPYAFDSGDE
+715 FHINPYAFDSGDE

-736 SVLDNEEAIKDIF
+736 DVLDKDESIKDVY
-749 FTGARVCADV
+749 FTGARVCADPS
-759 CRNDFYFEYWSPEQK
+759 RTDFYFEYWSPEQK
-774 RLGRYFPDFLIE
+774 RVARYFPDFLIE
-786 TSTGRFIVI
+786 TSKERFIVI
-795 ETKGGE
+795 EAKGGD
-801 EQADYEANKGSY
+801 EQTDYETNKKVHK
-813 GGKLENLTNEIL
+813 GKLENITNEIL

-833 FKKINKN
+833 FQSVNKN
-840 FEYHIIFNASLQR
+840 FEYRIIFNASLQR
-853 EQVRLYEE
+853 EQVRLLEE
-861 LKRQ
+861 LKKR

>member
-1 MKGEE
+1 
-6 GLRVE
+6 
-11 KKKNNPMDSLFLQN
+11 MDSFFLQN
-25 IQKQVAQW
+25 IQKQVAKW
-33 RADGYRGVHKET
+33 RADGYKGVHKET
-45 DNILTHIR
+45 ENILAHIR

-71 LKEVIGNKPSM
+71 LKEVIGNKASV

-89 QNELELIRALG
+89 ENELEFIRALG

-109 AYDKKKTEKIQ
+109 AYDKKKDEKIQ

-157 VLSYYHKNDGRF
+157 VLSFYHDKDERF

-196 VLPKMYENIL
+196 VLPKEYENII

-241 RNGNSNNGMGRLFGD
+241 RNGDGDNATKRLFGD
-256 KNELGKREIENMRLQ
+256 KSELGKREVENMRLQ

-322 TPYVSNKMISDVVY
+322 TPYVNNKMISDVVY

-349 KKVNILDYGTVR
+349 KQVRILDYGVVR
-361 TEKFV
+361 SQKFL
-366 EEVVNVFISEYGTK
+366 EEVIDTFISEYGTK
-380 RLEGRLPKIAFY
+380 RLEGRLPKIVFF
-392 AASINDLRND
+392 ASNIADVRNDLR
-402 LKPKLE
+402 PKIE
-408 RILAERGISPSTILE
+408 RILTERNISPDTILE
-423 YHTEAEENSDDFKQL
+423 YHTEAEDNADDFKQL
-438 DTAESKKQFVL
+438 DTADSKKQFVL

-492 STRATIFLSKET
+492 STRAHIFLSKENYK
-504 SIILDKELKN
+504 ILDKELKN
-514 NFASSIG
+514 NFASSIS

-532 HTLEVEKRKTVKVKK
+532 HTLEVEKRKTIKVKK
-547 LLKEILA
+547 VLKEILA

-566 WSKWKPE
+566 FKRFKPE

-578 VSEGGIFLGDDGQA
+578 VSEGGIFLGDEGKA
-592 VYKEAQAVRKIED
+592 GYSEARAVRKIED

-614 AETINRYTHLPCVA
+614 AEVINRYTHLSCVV

-639 REDFVNMVND
+639 REEFVKIAND
-649 NFAIVPFVVQ
+649 NFALIPFVIQ

-665 YRYEEKV
+665 YKYEEKTEIV
-672 ETIEEELELTKL
+672 EEELELTKL
-684 FPFKINIQQGR
+684 FPFKISVQLGR
-695 NSLVVY
+695 SALVVY
-701 KEAEE
+701 KNEE
-706 QDGKKGHLG
+706 EDNGRKGRLG
-715 FHITPYAFDSGDE
+715 FHINPYAFDSGDE

-736 SVLDNEEAIKDIF
+736 DVLDKEETIKDVY
-749 FTGARVCADV
+749 FTGARVCADPS
-759 CRNDFYFEYWSPEQK
+759 RTDFYFEYWSPEQK
-774 RLGRYFPDFLIE
+774 RVGRYFPDFLIE
-786 TSTGRFIVI
+786 TSKERFIVI
-795 ETKGGE
+795 EAKGGGE
-801 EQADYEANKGSY
+801 RADYEANKKMY
-813 GGKLENLTNEIL
+813 KGKLENLTNEVL
-825 AKEIGFND
+825 AKEIGFNE
-833 FKKINKN
+833 FQSVNKN
-840 FEYHIIFNASLQR
+840 FEYRIIFDASLQR
-853 EQVRLYEE
+853 EQVRLFEE
-861 LKRQ
+861 LKKR

>member
-1 MKGEE
+1 MHKA
-6 GLRVE
+6 
-11 KKKNNPMDSLFLQN
+11 MDSFFLQN

-33 RADGYRGVHKET
+33 RADGYAGVHKET
-45 DNILTHIR
+45 ENILAHIR

-71 LKEVIGNKPSM
+71 LKEVIGNKPSV

-89 QNELELIRALG
+89 KNELDLIRALG

-109 AYDKKKTEKIQ
+109 AYDKKKDEKIQ

-157 VLSYYHKNDGRF
+157 VLSFYHKDDERF

-196 VLPKMYENIL
+196 VLPKEYGNII

-241 RNGNSNNGMGRLFGD
+241 KNGDSNNATKRLFGD
-256 KNELGKREIENMRLQ
+256 KNELGKREVENMRLQ

-314 VSVVNLTG
+314 ISVVNLTG
-322 TPYVSNKMISDVVY
+322 TPYVNNKMISDVVY
-336 HFGLKQG
+336 HFGLKHG

-349 KKVNILDYGTVR
+349 KQVRILDYGIVR
-361 TEKFV
+361 SQKFL
-366 EEVVNVFISEYGTK
+366 EEVIDTFIAEYDKK

-392 AASINDLRND
+392 ASNINDLQTD

-408 RILAERGISPSTILE
+408 RILTERNISPSTILE
-423 YHTEAEENSDDFKQL
+423 YHTRAEENINDFRQL
-438 DTAESKKQFVL
+438 DTAESKKRFVL

-480 STTRCLRSIGDN
+480 STTRCLRAIGDN
-492 STRATIFLSKET
+492 STRAHIFLSKENYK
-504 SIILDKELKN
+504 ILDKELKN
-514 NFASSIG
+514 NFASSIS
-521 ELNAQDQKMVE
+521 ELNTQDQKMVE
-532 HTLEVEKRKTVKVKK
+532 HTLEVEKRNTIKVKK
-547 LLKEILA
+547 VLKEILA
-554 VQEANAESIKID
+554 VQEANAENIK
-566 WSKWKPE
+566 
-573 QYQSF
+573 
-578 VSEGGIFLGDDGQA
+578 
-592 VYKEAQAVRKIED
+592 
-605 KNDFTFYEI
+605 
-614 AETINRYTHLPCVA
+614 
-628 IDSIIFGSGKK
+628 
-639 REDFVNMVND
+639 
-649 NFAIVPFVVQ
+649 
-659 EILKSA
+659 
-665 YRYEEKV
+665 
-672 ETIEEELELTKL
+672 
-684 FPFKINIQQGR
+684 
-695 NSLVVY
+695 
-701 KEAEE
+701 
-706 QDGKKGHLG
+706 
-715 FHITPYAFDSGDE
+715 
-728 KDLFRYLR
+728 
-736 SVLDNEEAIKDIF
+736 
-749 FTGARVCADV
+749 
-759 CRNDFYFEYWSPEQK
+759 
-774 RLGRYFPDFLIE
+774 
-786 TSTGRFIVI
+786 
-795 ETKGGE
+795 
-801 EQADYEANKGSY
+801 
-813 GGKLENLTNEIL
+813 
-825 AKEIGFND
+825 
-833 FKKINKN
+833 
-840 FEYHIIFNASLQR
+840 
-853 EQVRLYEE
+853 
-861 LKRQ
+861 

>member
-1 MKGEE
+1 
-6 GLRVE
+6 
-11 KKKNNPMDSLFLQN
+11 MDSLFLQN
-25 IQKQVAQW
+25 IQKQVALW
-33 RADGYRGVHKET
+33 REEGYKGIHKET
-45 DNILTHIR
+45 ENILAHIK
-53 RVAFLHEP
+53 RVSFLHGP

-71 LKEVIGNKPSM
+71 LKEVIGNKPSV
-82 EVFRQSF
+82 EVFKQSF
-89 QNELELIRALG
+89 DNELELIRALG

-109 AYDKKKTEKIQ
+109 AYDKKKDEKIQ
-120 AILDEKFGT
+120 TILDDKFGT

-157 VLSYYHKNDGRF
+157 VLSYYHKEDERF

-187 EIKTFDYSR
+187 EIKTFDYYR
-196 VLPKMYENIL
+196 VLPKEYENII

-222 PNGNYNVIVSN
+222 PVGNYNVIVSN

-241 RNGNSNNGMGRLFGD
+241 KSDENKSSSARLFGD
-256 KNELGKREIENMRLQ
+256 KNELGKREVENMRLQ

-314 VSVVNLTG
+314 ISVVNLTG
-322 TPYVSNKMISDVVY
+322 TPYVNNKMISDVVY

-349 KKVNILDYGTVR
+349 KKVKIFDYGVVR
-361 TEKFV
+361 SQKFI
-366 EEVVNVFISEYGTK
+366 EEVIDVFVSEYGTK

-392 AASINDLRND
+392 ASSISDLQND
-402 LKPKLE
+402 LKPKME
-408 RILAERGISPSTILE
+408 RILSERGISPDTILE
-423 YHTEAEENSDDFKQL
+423 YHTEAEENKDDFRAL
-438 DTAESKKQFVL
+438 DTADSKKQFVL

-492 STRATIFLSKET
+492 STRASIFLSKET
-504 SIILDKELKN
+504 ATILDKELRN
-514 NFASSIG
+514 NFASSIS

-532 HTLEVEKRKTVKVKK
+532 HTLEVEKRKTIKVKK
-547 LLKEILA
+547 VLKEILA

-566 WSKWKPE
+566 WKKWKPE

-578 VSEGGIFLGDDGQA
+578 VSEGSIALEDGEA
-592 VYKEAQAVRKIED
+592 VYKEARAVRKLED
-605 KNDFTFYEI
+605 KSDLTFYEV
-614 AETINRYTHLPCVA
+614 AEIINRYTHLPCLT
-628 IDSIIFGSGKK
+628 IESIITGSGKK
-639 REDFVNMVND
+639 RDVFVEMINE
-649 NFAIVPFVVQ
+649 NFALVPFVIQ

-665 YRYEEKV
+665 YKYEEKT
-672 ETIEEELELTKL
+672 EIIEEEIELTKL
-684 FPFKINIQQGR
+684 FPFKINVQQGR
-695 NSLVVY
+695 NTLVVY
-701 KEAEE
+701 KEAEAE
-706 QDGKKGHLG
+706 EGRRGRLG
-715 FHITPYAFDSGDE
+715 FHINPYAFDSGDE

-736 SVLDNEEAIKDIF
+736 DVLDKNEMITDVY
-749 FTGARVCADV
+749 FTGARVCADPS
-759 CRNDFYFEYWSPEQK
+759 RTDFYFEYWSPEQK
-774 RLGRYFPDFLIE
+774 RVARYFPDFLIE
-786 TSTGRFIVI
+786 TTKRFIVV
-795 ETKGGE
+795 
-801 EQADYEANKGSY
+801 EAKGSDEKSEY
-813 GGKLENLTNEIL
+813 ETNKKSYKGKIENLTNEIL
-825 AKEIGFND
+825 AKEIGFNE
-833 FKKINKN
+833 FQSVNKN
-840 FEYHIIFNASLQR
+840 FEYHIIFDASLQR
-853 EQVRLYEE
+853 EQLRLLEE
-861 LKRQ
+861 IKNK

>member
-1 MKGEE
+1 
-6 GLRVE
+6 
-11 KKKNNPMDSLFLQN
+11 MDSLFLQN
-25 IQKQVAQW
+25 IQKQVALW
-33 RADGYRGVHKET
+33 REEGYKGVHKET
-45 DNILTHIR
+45 ENILAHIK
-53 RVAFLHEP
+53 RVSFLHGP

-71 LKEVIGNKPSM
+71 LKEVIGNKPSV
-82 EVFRQSF
+82 EVFKQSF
-89 QNELELIRALG
+89 DNELELIRALG

-109 AYDKKKTEKIQ
+109 AYDKKKDEKIQ
-120 AILDEKFGT
+120 AILDDKFGT

-157 VLSYYHKNDGRF
+157 VLSYYHKEDERF

-196 VLPKMYENIL
+196 VLPKEYENII

-222 PNGNYNVIVSN
+222 PVGNYNVIVSN

-241 RNGNSNNGMGRLFGD
+241 RNGNGDNATKRLFSD
-256 KNELGKREIENMRLQ
+256 KNELEKREVENMRLQ

-314 VSVVNLTG
+314 ISVVNLTG
-322 TPYVSNKMISDVVY
+322 TPYVNNKMIADVVY

-349 KKVNILDYGTVR
+349 KKVKIFDYGVVR
-361 TEKFV
+361 SQKFI
-366 EEVVNVFISEYGTK
+366 EEVVDVFVSEYGTK

-392 AASINDLRND
+392 ASNISDLQND
-402 LKPKLE
+402 LKPKME
-408 RILAERGISPSTILE
+408 RILSERGISPDTILE
-423 YHTEAEENSDDFKQL
+423 YHTEAEENKDDFRAL
-438 DTAESKKQFVL
+438 DTADSKKQFVL

-492 STRATIFLSKET
+492 STRASIFLSKET
-504 SIILDKELKN
+504 ATILDKELRN
-514 NFASSIG
+514 NFASSIS

-532 HTLEVEKRKTVKVKK
+532 HTLEVEKRKTIKVKK
-547 LLKEILA
+547 VLKEILA

-566 WSKWKPE
+566 WKKWEPE

-578 VSEGGIFLGDDGQA
+578 VSEGSITLEDGEA
-592 VYKEAQAVRKIED
+592 VYKETRAIRKLED
-605 KNDFTFYEI
+605 KSDFTFYEI
-614 AETINRYTHLPCVA
+614 AEIINRYTHLPCLT
-628 IDSIIFGSGKK
+628 IESIITGSGKK
-639 REDFVNMVND
+639 RDVFVEMVNE
-649 NFAIVPFVVQ
+649 NFALVSFVIQ

-665 YRYEEKV
+665 YKYEEKT
-672 ETIEEELELTKL
+672 EIIEEEIELTKL
-684 FPFKINIQQGR
+684 FPFKINVQQGR
-695 NSLVVY
+695 NTLVVY
-701 KEAEE
+701 KEAEAE
-706 QDGKKGHLG
+706 EGRRGRLG
-715 FHITPYAFDSGDE
+715 FHINPYAFDSGDE

-736 SVLDNEEAIKDIF
+736 DVLDIDERIKDVY
-749 FTGARVCADV
+749 FTGARVCADPS
-759 CRNDFYFEYWSPEQK
+759 RTDFYFEYWSPEQK
-774 RLGRYFPDFLIE
+774 RVARYFPDFLIE
-786 TSTGRFIVI
+786 TTKRFIVV
-795 ETKGGE
+795 
-801 EQADYEANKGSY
+801 EAKGSDEKSEY
-813 GGKLENLTNEIL
+813 ETNRQLYRGKIENLTNEIL
-825 AKEIGFND
+825 AKEIGFNE
-833 FKKINKN
+833 FQSVNKN
-840 FEYHIIFNASLQR
+840 FEYRIIFDASLQR
-853 EQVRLYEE
+853 EQLRFLEE
-861 LKRQ
+861 MRNQ

>member
-1 MKGEE
+1 
-6 GLRVE
+6 
-11 KKKNNPMDSLFLQN
+11 MDSLFLQN
-25 IQKQVAQW
+25 IQKQVAEW
-33 RADGYRGVHKET
+33 RADGYKGVHKET
-45 DNILTHIR
+45 EGILAHIR

-71 LKEVIGNKPSM
+71 LKEVIGNKPSV
-82 EVFRQSF
+82 EVFKQSF
-89 QNELELIRALG
+89 ENELGLIRALG

-109 AYDKKKTEKIQ
+109 AYDKKKDEKIQ

-157 VLSYYHKNDGRF
+157 VLSYYHKDDERF

-196 VLPKMYENIL
+196 VLPKMYEDIL

-241 RNGNSNNGMGRLFGD
+241 KSDDNKNGTARLFGD
-256 KNELGKREIENMRLQ
+256 KNELGKREVENMRLQ

-322 TPYVSNKMISDVVY
+322 TPYVNNKMISDVVY

-343 IEKGIL
+343 IKKGIL
-349 KKVNILDYGTVR
+349 KKVNILDYGVVR
-361 TEKFV
+361 SQKFI
-366 EEVVNVFISEYGTK
+366 EEVVDVFATEYGTK

-392 AASINDLRND
+392 ASSIKDLRED

-408 RILAERGISPSTILE
+408 RVLAERGISPDTILE
-423 YHTEAEENSDDFKQL
+423 YHTEAEENADDFKRL

-492 STRATIFLSKET
+492 STRASIFLSKET
-504 SIILDKELKN
+504 ATILDKELKN
-514 NFASSIG
+514 NFASSIS

-532 HTLEVEKRKTVKVKK
+532 HTLEVEKRKTIKVKK
-547 LLKEILA
+547 VLKEILA

-566 WSKWKPE
+566 FKKFKPE
-573 QYQSF
+573 AYQSF
-578 VSEGGIFLGDDGQA
+578 VSEGGIFLGDDGEA
-592 VYKEAQAVRKIED
+592 VYKEARAVRKLED

-614 AETINRYTHLPCVA
+614 AEVINRYTHLSCVV
-628 IDSIIFGSGKK
+628 IDSIISGSGKK
-639 REDFVNMVND
+639 RDEFVKMTND
-649 NFAIVPFVVQ
+649 NFAVVPYVIQ

-665 YRYEEKV
+665 YKYEEKTEIV
-672 ETIEEELELTKL
+672 EEELELTKL
-684 FPFKINIQQGR
+684 FPFKISVQQGR
-695 NSLVVY
+695 NTLVVY
-701 KEAEE
+701 KEGEAE
-706 QDGKKGHLG
+706 DGRKGRIG
-715 FHITPYAFDSGDE
+715 FHINPYAFDSGDE

-736 SVLDNEEAIKDIF
+736 DVLDKQETIKDVY
-749 FTGARVCADV
+749 FTGARVCADPS
-759 CRNDFYFEYWSPEQK
+759 RTDFYFEYWSPEQK
-774 RLGRYFPDFLIE
+774 RVGRYFPDFLIE
-786 TSTGRFIVI
+786 TSKDRFIVI
-795 ETKGGE
+795 EAKGGNE
-801 EQADYEANKGSY
+801 EADYVASKKKYN
-813 GGKLENLTNEIL
+813 GKLETLTNEVL
-825 AKEIGFND
+825 AKEIGFNE
-833 FKKINKN
+833 FKSVNKN

-861 LKRQ
+861 LKKR

>member
-1 MKGEE
+1 
-6 GLRVE
+6 
-11 KKKNNPMDSLFLQN
+11 MDSLFLQN
-25 IQKQVAQW
+25 IQKQVALW
-33 RADGYRGVHKET
+33 REDGYKGVHKET
-45 DNILTHIR
+45 ENILAHIR
-53 RVAFLHEP
+53 RVSFLHGP

-71 LKEVIGNKPSM
+71 LKEVIGNKPSV
-82 EVFRQSF
+82 EVFKQSF
-89 QNELELIRALG
+89 DDERDLIRALG
-100 ISDKEAFEL
+100 LSDKEAFEL
-109 AYDKKKTEKIQ
+109 AFDKKKDEKIQ
-120 AILDEKFGT
+120 AILDDKFGT

-157 VLSYYHKNDGRF
+157 VLSFYHKEDERF

-196 VLPKMYENIL
+196 VLPKEYENII

-222 PNGNYNVIVSN
+222 PVGNYNVIVSN

-241 RNGNSNNGMGRLFGD
+241 KSDENKSSSARLFGD
-256 KNELGKREIENMRLQ
+256 KNELGKREVENMRLQ

-314 VSVVNLTG
+314 ISVVNLTG
-322 TPYVSNKMISDVVY
+322 TPYVNNKMIADVVY

-349 KKVNILDYGTVR
+349 KKVKIFDYGVVR
-361 TEKFV
+361 SQKFI
-366 EEVVNVFISEYGTK
+366 EEVVDVFVSEYGTR

-392 AASINDLRND
+392 ASSIADLQND

-408 RILAERGISPSTILE
+408 RILAERGVSTDTILE
-423 YHTEAEENSDDFKQL
+423 YHTEAEENADTFKTL

-492 STRATIFLSKET
+492 STRASIFLSKET
-504 SIILDKELKN
+504 ATILDKELKN
-514 NFASSIG
+514 NFASSIS

-532 HTLEVEKRKTVKVKK
+532 HTLEVEKRKTIKVKK
-547 LLKEILA
+547 VLKEILA

-566 WSKWKPE
+566 WKKWKPE
-573 QYQSF
+573 QYKSF
-578 VSEGGIFLGDDGQA
+578 VSEGSIALGEDGEA
-592 VYKEAQAVRKIED
+592 VYREARAVRKLDD
-605 KNDFTFYEI
+605 KSDFTFYEI
-614 AETINRYTHLPCVA
+614 AEIINRYTHLPCLT
-628 IDSIIFGSGKK
+628 IESIITGSGKK
-639 REDFVNMVND
+639 RDAFVEMVNE
-649 NFAIVPFVVQ
+649 NFALVPFVIQ
-659 EILKSA
+659 EILRSA
-665 YRYEEKV
+665 YKYEEKTDIV
-672 ETIEEELELTKL
+672 EEEIELTKL
-684 FPFKINIQQGR
+684 FPFKINVQQGR
-695 NSLVVY
+695 SMLVVY
-701 KEAEE
+701 KEAEAE
-706 QDGKKGHLG
+706 EGRKGRLG
-715 FHITPYAFDSGDE
+715 FHINPYAFDSGDE

-736 SVLDNEEAIKDIF
+736 DVLEKDEAIKDVY
-749 FTGARVCADV
+749 FTGARVCADPS
-759 CRNDFYFEYWSPEQK
+759 RTDFYFEYWSPEQK
-774 RLGRYFPDFLIE
+774 RVARYFPDFLIE
-786 TSTGRFIVI
+786 TSKRFIVI
-795 ETKGGE
+795 E
-801 EQADYEANKGSY
+801 AKGSDEKSEY
-813 GGKLENLTNEIL
+813 ETNKKAYKGKIENLTNEIL
-825 AKEIGFND
+825 AKEIGFNE
-833 FKKINKN
+833 FQSVNKN
-840 FEYHIIFNASLQR
+840 FEYHIIFDASLQR
-853 EQVRLYEE
+853 EQLRLLEE
-861 LKRQ
+861 LKKK

>member
-1 MKGEE
+1 
-6 GLRVE
+6 
-11 KKKNNPMDSLFLQN
+11 MDNLFLQN
-25 IQKQVAQW
+25 IQKQVALW
-33 RADGYRGVHKET
+33 REEGYKGIHKET
-45 DNILTHIR
+45 ENILAHIK
-53 RVAFLHEP
+53 RVSFLHGP

-71 LKEVIGNKPSM
+71 LKEVIGNKPSV
-82 EVFRQSF
+82 EVFKQSF
-89 QNELELIRALG
+89 DNELELIRALG

-109 AYDKKKTEKIQ
+109 AYDKKKDEKIQ
-120 AILDEKFGT
+120 AILDDKFGT

-157 VLSYYHKNDGRF
+157 VLSYYHKEDERF

-196 VLPKMYENIL
+196 VLPKEYENII

-222 PNGNYNVIVSN
+222 PVGNYNVIVSN

-241 RNGNSNNGMGRLFGD
+241 KSDENKSSSARLFGD
-256 KNELGKREIENMRLQ
+256 KNELGKREVENMRLQ

-314 VSVVNLTG
+314 ISVVNLTG
-322 TPYVSNKMISDVVY
+322 TPYVNNKMISDVVY

-349 KKVNILDYGTVR
+349 KKVKIFDYGVVR
-361 TEKFV
+361 SQKFI
-366 EEVVNVFISEYGTK
+366 EEVIDVFVSEYGTK

-392 AASINDLRND
+392 ASSISDLQND
-402 LKPKLE
+402 LKPKME
-408 RILAERGISPSTILE
+408 RILSERGISPDTILE
-423 YHTEAEENSDDFKQL
+423 YHTEAEENKDDFRAL
-438 DTAESKKQFVL
+438 DTVDSKKQFVL

-492 STRATIFLSKET
+492 STRASIFLSKET
-504 SIILDKELKN
+504 ATILDKELRN
-514 NFASSIG
+514 NFASSIS
-521 ELNAQDQKMVE
+521 ELNAQDQKMIE
-532 HTLEVEKRKTVKVKK
+532 HTLEVEKRKTIKVKK
-547 LLKEILA
+547 VLKEILA

-566 WSKWKPE
+566 WKKWKPE

-578 VSEGGIFLGDDGQA
+578 VSEGSIALEDGEA
-592 VYKEAQAVRKIED
+592 VYKEARAVRKLDD
-605 KNDFTFYEI
+605 KSDFTFYEV
-614 AETINRYTHLPCVA
+614 AEIINRYTHLPCLT
-628 IDSIIFGSGKK
+628 IESIITGSGKK
-639 REDFVNMVND
+639 RDVFVEMINE
-649 NFAIVPFVVQ
+649 NFALVPFVIQ

-665 YRYEEKV
+665 YKYEEKT
-672 ETIEEELELTKL
+672 EIIEEEIELTKL
-684 FPFKINIQQGR
+684 FPFKINVQQGR
-695 NSLVVY
+695 NTLVVY
-701 KEAEE
+701 KEEE
-706 QDGKKGHLG
+706 ALEGRKGRLG
-715 FHITPYAFDSGDE
+715 FHINPYAFDSGDE

-736 SVLDNEEAIKDIF
+736 DVLDKDESIKDVY
-749 FTGARVCADV
+749 FTGARVCADPS
-759 CRNDFYFEYWSPEQK
+759 RTDFYFEYWSPEQK
-774 RLGRYFPDFLIE
+774 RVARYFPDFLIE
-786 TSTGRFIVI
+786 TTKRFIVV
-795 ETKGGE
+795 
-801 EQADYEANKGSY
+801 EAKGSDEKSEY
-813 GGKLENLTNEIL
+813 ETNKKSYKGKIENLTNEIL
-825 AKEIGFND
+825 AKEIGFNE
-833 FKKINKN
+833 FQSVNKN
-840 FEYHIIFNASLQR
+840 FEYHIIFDASLQR
-853 EQVRLYEE
+853 EQLRLLEE
-861 LKRQ
+861 LKKR